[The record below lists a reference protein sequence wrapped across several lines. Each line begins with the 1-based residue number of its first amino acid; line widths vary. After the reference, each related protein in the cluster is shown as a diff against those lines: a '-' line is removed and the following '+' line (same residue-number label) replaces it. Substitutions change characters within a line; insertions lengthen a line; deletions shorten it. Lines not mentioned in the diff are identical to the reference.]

1 MPYFCQKYK
10 SNFKYIKLHN
20 SMKHFIHIIIT
31 ACLLGFSYLS
41 QAQQQDNKGI
51 ISNESIN
58 LYTYPNPV
66 VNKLNV
72 KLSSNLKQ
80 QVYKVEIVNVVGKKL
95 REQQL
100 LDRNTTELSF
110 NDLDDIPQGV
120 YLVIARD
127 EYGKILQSNKFLIS
141 K

>member
-1 MPYFCQKYK
+1 
-10 SNFKYIKLHN
+10 
-20 SMKHFIHIIIT
+20 MKHIIHIIIS
-31 ACLLGFSYLS
+31 ALLLGVSYS
-41 QAQQQDNKGI
+41 SHAQQQDNRGI
-51 ISNESIN
+51 LSNESIN

-66 VNKLNV
+66 GNKLNV
-72 KLSSNLKQ
+72 KISNNLRQ
-80 QVYKVEIVNVVGKKL
+80 QIYKVEIVNVVGKKL

-100 LDRNTTELSF
+100 LDRNTTEVSF
-110 NDLDDIPQGV
+110 NDLDDVPQGV

>member
-1 MPYFCQKYK
+1 M
-10 SNFKYIKLHN
+10 
-20 SMKHFIHIIIT
+20 
-31 ACLLGFSYLS
+31 
-41 QAQQQDNKGI
+41 
-51 ISNESIN
+51 
-58 LYTYPNPV
+58 
-66 VNKLNV
+66 
-72 KLSSNLKQ
+72 
-80 QVYKVEIVNVVGKKL
+80 VGKKL

-110 NDLDDIPQGV
+110 NDLDDVPQGV

>member
-1 MPYFCQKYK
+1 
-10 SNFKYIKLHN
+10 
-20 SMKHFIHIIIT
+20 MKHIIHIIII
-31 ACLLGFSYLS
+31 ACLLGSPFLS

-66 VNKLNV
+66 GNKLNV
-72 KLSSNLKQ
+72 KISNNLKQ

-100 LDRNTTELSF
+100 LDRNTTEVSF
-110 NDLDDIPQGV
+110 NDLDDVPQGV